1 MEEEFANSLA
11 TCISTLLSVSS
22 FDVFDFRSVF
32 QNVAILIVLSMKAP
46 QFLDRIWKDLKRQE
60 FVPLKVLY
68 FLVYGGMMALFPFLS
83 IQARSLGIEEQE
95 IGTIYG
101 ALPLLGIFAASISGI
116 IADKIGNFKVFLSIT
131 MATSGLSSLVFLAI
145 PVGRIVHQMPD
156 ILPLSLN
163 CSGNSANMAVVAPY
177 TCDYSTSSN
186 LTAYVTSC
194 NIHCSNDRGLPLEML
209 DLKDS
214 KFCSLIP
221 GCGYHDNQDLLLK
234 DLHSHLELSEKD
246 AYESLNMPITQNSV
260 YPIVPIRIQL
270 VNSSED
276 GTEMKLL
283 NDYCP
288 VKRKEL
294 DSSEEDSDYED
305 DLSNSCW
312 VECAAEIARQ
322 DMCSNEVTVESINP
336 VLTISVYV
344 LVRTMHTISLVTS
357 LPLFEGAT
365 MAILQE
371 QGGDIGLQR
380 LYSNVGQVVMTPLSG
395 ALIDAFSY
403 DGLSNFRPAFYL
415 YCIISIISAIC
426 ISFID
431 LEFKK
436 PAKNISEEL
445 KKLLTK
451 FEVIVFICAGF
462 TVGVA
467 FGVIDTFLFWILEN
481 MGASKSLMGLTITVG
496 CSFGIPM
503 MLFAVPIINKIG
515 HVNTLILG
523 MLFIVIRLVGY
534 SLITNPWWVMPFEG
548 MECFTTALFTVA
560 QVSYAAS
567 LSTPSTLVSL
577 QTLMMGFLHIVGRGV
592 GSLMGGFMTK
602 SVGLKFTFRI
612 MAFICALGAAIYFFL
627 NFFFFRKNEENRK
640 LEKLREQ
647 SERKLQE
654 DEKCGTLRKGE
665 KNDCCLKLQEMESQ
679 IPSKEIS
686 SIKKEDV

>member
-1 MEEEFANSLA
+1 
-11 TCISTLLSVSS
+11 
-22 FDVFDFRSVF
+22 
-32 QNVAILIVLSMKAP
+32 MKAP

-68 FLVYGGMMALFPFLS
+68 FLVYGGMMTLFPFLS

-101 ALPLLGIFAASISGI
+101 
-116 IADKIGNFKVFLSIT
+116 VFLSIT

-156 ILPLSLN
+156 ILPLTLN
-163 CSGNSANMAVVAPY
+163 CSGNVANMAVVAPY

-186 LTAYVTSC
+186 LTAYRSE
-194 NIHCSNDRGLPLEML
+194 I
-209 DLKDS
+209 S

-234 DLHSHLELSEKD
+234 DLHSHLDLSEKD

-260 YPIVPIRIQL
+260 YPIVPVRIQL

-283 NDYCP
+283 YDYCP
-288 VKRKEL
+288 GNTKDNLKIMKVAKVFLIEEKYEL

-322 DMCSNEVTVESINP
+322 DMCSNKVTVESINP
-336 VLTISVYV
+336 VLNDFCIRPRSNHAHYF
-344 LVRTMHTISLVTS
+344 LSLFLNIKTNMLQNITFLITS

-451 FEVIVFICAGF
+451 FEVIAFICVGF
-462 TVGVA
+462 TVEFKKYPTG
-467 FGVIDTFLFWILEN
+467 
-481 MGASKSLMGLTITVG
+481 
-496 CSFGIPM
+496 P
-503 MLFAVPIINKIG
+503 P
-515 HVNTLILG
+515 TL
-523 MLFIVIRLVGY
+523 
-534 SLITNPWWVMPFEG
+534 
-548 MECFTTALFTVA
+548 
-560 QVSYAAS
+560 
-567 LSTPSTLVSL
+567 
-577 QTLMMGFLHIVGRGV
+577 
-592 GSLMGGFMTK
+592 
-602 SVGLKFTFRI
+602 
-612 MAFICALGAAIYFFL
+612 
-627 NFFFFRKNEENRK
+627 
-640 LEKLREQ
+640 
-647 SERKLQE
+647 
-654 DEKCGTLRKGE
+654 
-665 KNDCCLKLQEMESQ
+665 
-679 IPSKEIS
+679 
-686 SIKKEDV
+686 